1 MIKTEER
8 NLVSAQSSN
17 FNNYR
22 NEVLEVLEHLK
33 KIKTKKLKESD
44 VPAYL
49 SFVKNN
55 ARFNVDNYIGNYEK
69 AAKKT
74 SFIQAF
80 EGMTLESLRKIK
92 IKLTSPTIEF
102 NFQKGYPILL
112 IPTKNAF
119 DDDGFRNNA
128 QMLLN
133 GRPAYLMKNLRLKE
147 VNKKLSLNSAYTA
160 NEKFILESFS
170 MDEDEFVKLF
180 YKSLEGY
187 RKRLIEE
194 WISSLQSDYASL
206 MEKPKLESFDYRIKT
221 LQIIQKFLGLKLF
234 EWDWAKLN

>member
-1 MIKTEER
+1 MIKTEEK
-8 NLVSAQSSN
+8 NLVSTQSSN

-22 NEVLEVLEHLK
+22 KEVLEVLEHLK

-49 SFVKNN
+49 TFVKNN
-55 ARFNVDNYIGNYEK
+55 ARFNVDNYIGDYEK

-80 EGMTLESLRKIK
+80 ESMTLESLKKIK

-128 QMLLN
+128 QMLLT
-133 GRPAYLMKNLRLKE
+133 GRPAYFMKNLRLKE
-147 VNKKLSLNSAYTA
+147 INLKLSPSDYTA
-160 NEKFILESFS
+160 NAKFILESSS
-170 MDEDEFVKLF
+170 MDEDEFFKLF
-180 YKSLEGY
+180 YKSLDGY
-187 RKRLIEE
+187 RKRLIDE

>member
-1 MIKTEER
+1 MIKTEEK
-8 NLVSAQSSN
+8 NLVSTQSSN

-22 NEVLEVLEHLK
+22 TEVLEVLEHLK

-44 VPAYL
+44 VSAYL
-49 SFVKNN
+49 TFVKNN
-55 ARFNVDNYIGNYEK
+55 ARFNINNYIGNFEK

-80 EGMTLESLRKIK
+80 EGITLESLRKTK
-92 IKLTSPTIEF
+92 IKLISPVIEF

-112 IPTKNAF
+112 TPTKNAF

-128 QMLLN
+128 QMLLT
-133 GRPAYLMKNLRLKE
+133 GRPEYLIKNLRLKE
-147 VNKKLSLNSAYTA
+147 INYRLSPSDYTA
-160 NEKFILESFS
+160 NARFVLESFS
-170 MDEDEFVKLF
+170 MDEDEFLKLF
-180 YKSLEGY
+180 YKTLDNY

-194 WISSLQSDYASL
+194 WISSLQSDYVSL
-206 MEKPKLESFDYRIKT
+206 MERPRLESFDYRIKT

>member
-1 MIKTEER
+1 MIKTEEK
-8 NLVSAQSSN
+8 NLVSTQSSN

-22 NEVLEVLEHLK
+22 KEVLEVLEHLK

-44 VPAYL
+44 VSAYL
-49 SFVKNN
+49 TFVKNN
-55 ARFNVDNYIGNYEK
+55 ARFNINNYIGNFEK

-80 EGMTLESLRKIK
+80 EGMTLESLRKTK
-92 IKLTSPTIEF
+92 IKLTSPVIEF

-112 IPTKNAF
+112 TPTKNAF

-128 QMLLN
+128 QMLLT
-133 GRPAYLMKNLRLKE
+133 GRPEYLIKNLRLKE
-147 VNKKLSLNSAYTA
+147 INYRLSPSDYTA
-160 NEKFILESFS
+160 NARFVLESFS
-170 MDEDEFVKLF
+170 MDEEEFLKLF
-180 YKSLEGY
+180 YKTLDNY

-206 MEKPKLESFDYRIKT
+206 MERPRLESFDYRIKS
-221 LQIIQKFLGLKLF
+221 LQIIQKFLGIKLF

>member
-1 MIKTEER
+1 MIKTEEK
-8 NLVSAQSSN
+8 NLVSTQSSN

-22 NEVLEVLEHLK
+22 KEVLEVLEHLK

-44 VPAYL
+44 VSSYL
-49 SFVKNN
+49 TFVKNN
-55 ARFNVDNYIGNYEK
+55 ARFNVDNYIGDYEK

-80 EGMTLESLRKIK
+80 EGMTLESLRKTK
-92 IKLTSPTIEF
+92 IKLTSPVIEF

-112 IPTKNAF
+112 TPTKNAF

-128 QMLLN
+128 QMLLT
-133 GRPAYLMKNLRLKE
+133 GRPEYLIKNLRLKE
-147 VNKKLSLNSAYTA
+147 INYRLSPSDYTA
-160 NEKFILESFS
+160 NARFVLESFS
-170 MDEDEFVKLF
+170 MDEDEFLKLF
-180 YKSLEGY
+180 YKTLDNY

>member
-1 MIKTEER
+1 MIKTEEK
-8 NLVSAQSSN
+8 NLVSTQSSN

-22 NEVLEVLEHLK
+22 KEVLEVLEHLK

-44 VPAYL
+44 VSAYL
-49 SFVKNN
+49 TFVKNN
-55 ARFNVDNYIGNYEK
+55 ARFNINNYIGNFEK

-80 EGMTLESLRKIK
+80 EGMTLESLRKTK
-92 IKLTSPTIEF
+92 IKLTSPVIEF

-112 IPTKNAF
+112 TPTKNAF

-128 QMLLN
+128 QMLLT
-133 GRPAYLMKNLRLKE
+133 GRPEYLIKNLRLKE
-147 VNKKLSLNSAYTA
+147 INYRLSPSDYTA
-160 NEKFILESFS
+160 NARFVLESFS
-170 MDEDEFVKLF
+170 MDKEEFLKLF
-180 YKSLEGY
+180 YKTLDNY

-206 MEKPKLESFDYRIKT
+206 MERPRLESFDYRIKS
-221 LQIIQKFLGLKLF
+221 LQIIQKFLGIKLF

>member
-22 NEVLEVLEHLK
+22 KEVLEVLEHLK

-44 VPAYL
+44 VSAYL
-49 SFVKNN
+49 TFVKNN
-55 ARFNVDNYIGNYEK
+55 ARFNINNYIGNFEK

-80 EGMTLESLRKIK
+80 EGMTLESLRKTK
-92 IKLTSPTIEF
+92 IKLTSPVIEF

-112 IPTKNAF
+112 TPTKNAF

-128 QMLLN
+128 QMLLT
-133 GRPAYLMKNLRLKE
+133 GRPEYLIKNLRLKE
-147 VNKKLSLNSAYTA
+147 INYLLSPSDYTA
-160 NEKFILESFS
+160 NARFVLESFS
-170 MDEDEFVKLF
+170 MDEDEFLKLF
-180 YKSLEGY
+180 YKTLDNY

-206 MEKPKLESFDYRIKT
+206 MERPRLESFDYRIKI

>member
-1 MIKTEER
+1 MIKTEEK
-8 NLVSAQSSN
+8 NLVSTQSSN

-22 NEVLEVLEHLK
+22 KEVLEVLEHLK

-44 VPAYL
+44 VSAYL

-55 ARFNVDNYIGNYEK
+55 ARFNINNYIGNYEK
-69 AAKKT
+69 ATKKT

-80 EGMTLESLRKIK
+80 EGMTLESLGKTK
-92 IKLTSPTIEF
+92 IKLTSPVIEF

-112 IPTKNAF
+112 TPTKNAF

-128 QMLLN
+128 QMLLT
-133 GRPAYLMKNLRLKE
+133 GRPKYLIKNLRLKE
-147 VNKKLSLNSAYTA
+147 INYRLSPSDYTA
-160 NEKFILESFS
+160 NARFVLESFS
-170 MDEDEFVKLF
+170 MDEDEFLKLF
-180 YKSLEGY
+180 YKTLDNY

-234 EWDWAKLN
+234 EWDWGKLN

>member
-1 MIKTEER
+1 MIKTEEK
-8 NLVSAQSSN
+8 NLVSTQSSN

-22 NEVLEVLEHLK
+22 KEVLEVLEHLK

-49 SFVKNN
+49 TFVKNN
-55 ARFNVDNYIGNYEK
+55 ARFNVDNYIGDYEK

-80 EGMTLESLRKIK
+80 EGMTLESLKKIK

-128 QMLLN
+128 QMLLT
-133 GRPAYLMKNLRLKE
+133 GRPAYFMKNLRLKE
-147 VNKKLSLNSAYTA
+147 INLKLSPSDYTA
-160 NEKFILESFS
+160 NAKFILESSS
-170 MDEDEFVKLF
+170 MDEDEFFKLF
-180 YKSLEGY
+180 YKSLDGY
-187 RKRLIEE
+187 RKRLIDE

-206 MEKPKLESFDYRIKT
+206 MEKTKLESFDYRIKT